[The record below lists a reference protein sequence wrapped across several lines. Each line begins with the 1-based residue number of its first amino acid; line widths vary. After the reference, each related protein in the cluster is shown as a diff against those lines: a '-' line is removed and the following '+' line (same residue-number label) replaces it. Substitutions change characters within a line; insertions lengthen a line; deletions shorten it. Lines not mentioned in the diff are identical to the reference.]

1 MSDLDNKENTEPS
14 FDNIKINIDKLDDS
28 GENLYKSLVE
38 LELDEKNTESS
49 LYTQPPQI
57 EELAKI
63 EPKPVKIDRRKIS
76 SRLNIEKARQA
87 KAKKRAEQQ
96 ARLKQ
101 LFGDSDSESGD
112 TETGSDTESE
122 EETYLSKYHKH
133 KYKQLYSQTR
143 KELNEMKT
151 LIYKLAEKNKKARR
165 KQRKNRKKEKESV
178 RSLTSD
184 EAENS
189 PEERDTRRNVS
200 QPAPVVNVY
209 TTQPETKQEGGNSL
223 FRQMLKRRLT
233 NR

>member
-14 FDNIKINIDKLDDS
+14 LNNIKINIDKLEGD
-28 GENLYKSLVE
+28 G
-38 LELDEKNTESS
+38 ESS
-49 LYTQPPQI
+49 SNSYDKLTLDDLTEEPSLDKQPAEI
-57 EELAKI
+57 EKLI
-63 EPKPVKIDRRKIS
+63 EIKPKPVKVDRRKTT
-76 SRLNIEKARQA
+76 SRLNIAKAREA
-87 KAKKRAEQQ
+87 KARKRAEQQ

-122 EETYLSKYHKH
+122 EDTYINKYHKH

-151 LIYKLAEKNKKARR
+151 LIFRMAEKNKRHRR
-165 KQRKNRKKEKESV
+165 KQRKNRKKE
-178 RSLTSD
+178 RTP
-184 EAENS
+184 S
-189 PEERDTRRNVS
+189 PEPEPEPKQ